1 MRPAPAYEGAAS
13 PDPVVSHL
21 SATVDRAAR
30 WRRAAFRASLAGT
43 CVLLAILAAMILAD
57 TAYGGWIEDL
67 TGLSISGIV
76 NNFFTALGLGD
87 GVAAIMQSASDT
99 WLSQLA
105 SYKFNVDA
113 SRVAVVIA
121 VINKAAAPV
130 GESLIMVFLFQG
142 VFKKVTATDGSFFRG
157 DGLYELVMMLVK
169 FFLYKTLIDLA
180 PLIIYGILLAGDGIS
195 DAISQYASGGSA
207 GISFNQAEL
216 SAAVNAALGQ
226 TAGDAAG
233 NGGITGALGSYI
245 GGLLLLYLGALF
257 FWVMSMIVSFAGEA
271 VILARFVE
279 VSVLTGFCS
288 IPVAFLISEEWSEA
302 GRMYFKEIG
311 SAAIM
316 VAVVQA
322 VVIIAPMVLEGVI
335 VTSGGDIWQIIRG
348 GLIYTATLLVCVLG
362 STMMTYKVVGK
373 MM

>member
-13 PDPVVSHL
+13 LDPVVSHL

-43 CVLLAILAAMILAD
+43 CALLAILVAMILAD

-157 DGLYELVMMLVK
+157 EGLYELVMMLVK

-180 PLIIYGILLAGDGIS
+180 PLIIYGILLAGDGVS

>member
-1 MRPAPAYEGAAS
+1 MMPVPSCAGTGS
-13 PDPVVSHL
+13 CDPVVAHL

-30 WRRAAFRASLAGT
+30 WRRAIIRACFAT
-43 CVLLAILAAMILAD
+43 ACALLALVAAAVFAD

-67 TGLSISGIV
+67 TGISISGIV

-113 SRVAVVIA
+113 SRVADVIA
-121 VINKAAAPV
+121 VISKAVAPV

-142 VFKKVTATDGSFFRG
+142 VFKKVTATDGSFFHG
-157 DGLYELVMMLVK
+157 EGLYELVMMLVK

-195 DAISQYASGGSA
+195 DAISQYAPGGST
-207 GISFNQAEL
+207 GVSFNQSEL
-216 SAAVNAALGQ
+216 SAAINSALGQ
-226 TAGDAAG
+226 TAGDSFGNAG
-233 NGGITGALGSYI
+233 IEVALGSYV
-245 GGLLLLYLGALF
+245 GSLLLLYLGALF
-257 FWVMSMIVSFAGEA
+257 FWVMAMIVSFAGEA
-271 VILARFVE
+271 VILARFAE

-288 IPVAFLISEEWSEA
+288 IPVACLISEEWAEA
-302 GRMYFKEIG
+302 GRTYFKEIG

-316 VAVVQA
+316 IAVVQA
-322 VVIIAPMVLEGVI
+322 VVIITPMILEGVI
-335 VTSGGDIWQIIRG
+335 VTSGDDIWQIIRG
-348 GLIYTATLLVCVLG
+348 GLIYTATLLVVVLG
-362 STMMTYKVVGK
+362 STMTTYKVVGK

>member
-1 MRPAPAYEGAAS
+1 MRPALACAGAAA
-13 PDPVVSHL
+13 PDPVLGHL
-21 SATVDRAAR
+21 AATTVRAAR
-30 WRRAAFRASLAGT
+30 CRRLVVRACLACT
-43 CVLLAILAAMILAD
+43 CVLLALLVTAAIAD

-87 GVAAIMQSASDT
+87 GVAAIMQSAADT

-113 SRVAVVIA
+113 SRVADVIA
-121 VINKAAAPV
+121 VLNKAVAPV

-142 VFKKVTATDGSFFRG
+142 VFKKVTATDGSFFHG
-157 DGLYELVMMLVK
+157 EGLYELVMMMIK

-180 PLIIYGILLAGDGIS
+180 PLIIFGILLAGDGIS
-195 DAISQYASGGSA
+195 AAISQYNAGGSA
-207 GISFNQAEL
+207 GIAFNQAEL
-216 SAAVNAALGQ
+216 SAAVNSALGQ

-257 FWVMSMIVSFAGEA
+257 FWLMSMIVSFAGEA
-271 VILARFVE
+271 VILARFAE

-288 IPVAFLISEEWSEA
+288 IPVAFLISEEWAEA

-322 VVIIAPMVLEGVI
+322 VVIITPMILEGVI

-348 GLIYTATLLVCVLG
+348 GLIYTATLLVVVLG
-362 STMMTYKVVGK
+362 STMTTYKVVGK

>member
-1 MRPAPAYEGAAS
+1 MRLAPSCAGTGMS
-13 PDPVVSHL
+13 NPIVDHL
-21 SATVDRAAR
+21 SATAAR
-30 WRRAAFRASLAGT
+30 ASWWRRAVFSACLAAA
-43 CVLLAILAAMILAD
+43 CALLASTAVAVFAD

-67 TGLSISGIV
+67 TGVSISGVV

-113 SRVAVVIA
+113 SRVADVIA
-121 VINKAAAPV
+121 VISKAVAPV

-142 VFKKVTATDGSFFRG
+142 VFKKVTATDGSFFHG
-157 DGLYELVMMLVK
+157 EGLYELVMMLVK
-169 FFLYKTLIDLA
+169 FFLYKTMIDLA

-195 DAISQYASGGSA
+195 DAISQYAPGGSV
-207 GISFNQAEL
+207 GVSFDQSEL
-216 SAAVNAALGQ
+216 SAAINSALGQ
-226 TAGDAAG
+226 TAGDSFGNAG
-233 NGGITGALGSYI
+233 IEVALGSYV
-245 GGLLLLYLGALF
+245 GSLLLLYLGALF
-257 FWVMSMIVSFAGEA
+257 FWVMAMIVSFAGEA
-271 VILARFVE
+271 VILARFAE

-302 GRMYFKEIG
+302 GRTYFKEIG

-322 VVIIAPMVLEGVI
+322 VVIITPMILEGVI

-348 GLIYTATLLVCVLG
+348 GLIYTATLLVVVLG
-362 STMMTYKVVGK
+362 STMTTYKVVGK

>member
-157 DGLYELVMMLVK
+157 EGLYELVMML
-169 FFLYKTLIDLA
+169 
-180 PLIIYGILLAGDGIS
+180 S
-195 DAISQYASGGSA
+195 SSS
-207 GISFNQAEL
+207 
-216 SAAVNAALGQ
+216 
-226 TAGDAAG
+226 
-233 NGGITGALGSYI
+233 
-245 GGLLLLYLGALF
+245 
-257 FWVMSMIVSFAGEA
+257 
-271 VILARFVE
+271 
-279 VSVLTGFCS
+279 
-288 IPVAFLISEEWSEA
+288 
-302 GRMYFKEIG
+302 
-311 SAAIM
+311 
-316 VAVVQA
+316 
-322 VVIIAPMVLEGVI
+322 
-335 VTSGGDIWQIIRG
+335 
-348 GLIYTATLLVCVLG
+348 
-362 STMMTYKVVGK
+362 STRP
-373 MM
+373 